1 MVQHLTPFEARL
13 PTYPVN
19 PVVLDTVVQM
29 YFECVCNHNIHTH
42 KHNDLLNQFSDT
54 IESLLGSHGYS
65 NIKGDSTPTYVPRYL
80 IDATLDRLIIM
91 CPHTDI
97 VMHEICYS
105 WDCECADCMNPQ
117 QYPSHDDADPK
128 GVA

>member
-29 YFECVCNHNIHTH
+29 YHSCIDPDFAFTPWEQD
-42 KHNDLLNQFSDT
+42 DLLNQFSDT

-80 IDATLDRLIIM
+80 IDATLHRLIIM

-97 VMHEICYS
+97 VMHEINGLTDEADENQPWRGC
-105 WDCECADCMNPQ
+105 DCGECW
-117 QYPSHDDADPK
+117 
-128 GVA
+128 

>member
-1 MVQHLTPFEARL
+1 MAQETITPEARL
-13 PTYPVN
+13 PTAPVN

-29 YFECVCNHNIHTH
+29 YYSCIDIPTDNGWLEEP
-42 KHNDLLNQFSDT
+42 LNQMSDT
-54 IESLLGSHGYS
+54 IETLLAIRGHDLV
-65 NIKGDSTPTYVPRYL
+65 NPTYVPRYL

-97 VMHEICYS
+97 VMHEICGLAT
-105 WDCECADCMNPQ
+105 C
-117 QYPSHDDADPK
+117 

>member
-1 MVQHLTPFEARL
+1 MAQQTITPEARL

-29 YFECVCNHNIHTH
+29 YHECTMDCDSPNVD
-42 KHNDLLNQFSDT
+42 DLLNQFSDT
-54 IESLLGSHGYS
+54 IETLLGSHGYS
-65 NIKGDSTPTYVPRYL
+65 NIVGNTTPTYVPRYI
-80 IDATLDRLIIM
+80 IDATMERLIIM
-91 CPHTDI
+91 CPDTDI
-97 VMHEICYS
+97 VMHQICYH

-117 QYPSHDDADPK
+117 QFPTHDEADTQ

>member
-1 MVQHLTPFEARL
+1 MAQETITPEARL

-29 YFECVCNHNIHTH
+29 YYSCVFDHNSPSVD
-42 KHNDLLNQFSDT
+42 DLLNQFSDT
-54 IESLLGSHGYS
+54 IETLLGSHGYS
-65 NIKGDSTPTYVPRYL
+65 TAAASYTATPDIAVPTYVPRYL

-97 VMHEICYS
+97 VMHEIGN
-105 WDCECADCMNPQ
+105 EQA
-117 QYPSHDDADPK
+117 
-128 GVA
+128 VAYYTEPVGSPWEKAQG